1 MSEIKLRDCLL
12 ICFGAVLY
20 ALVLNML
27 IIPHEFGEGGITGV
41 TLLLYYMAGIETSV
55 SSFVLNGI
63 LIILAYRF
71 LSKLTVF
78 YTFLAVAVMSLTM
91 HYTTFLQ
98 APWLPLVSSACL
110 AGLVTGLSMALVIY
124 GNGST
129 AGSDII
135 ALLCNKYF
143 NWKISTVI
151 LLFDL
156 LVVTPLFFRIGLVK
170 TFWTVVMVVI
180 ISKSLEWFLQKLKQA
195 DML

>member
-41 TLLLYYMAGIETSV
+41 TLLLYYMAGIETSL

-98 APWLPLVSSACL
+98 AQWLPLVPSACL

-180 ISKSLEWFLQKLKQA
+180 ISKSLEWFLQKLK
-195 DML
+195 

>member
-98 APWLPLVSSACL
+98 AQWLPLVSSACL

>member
-71 LSKLTVF
+71 LSKLTVS

-98 APWLPLVSSACL
+98 AQWLPLVPSACL

>member
-41 TLLLYYMAGIETSV
+41 TLLLYYMAGIETSL

-78 YTFLAVAVMSLTM
+78 YTFLVVAVMSLTM

-98 APWLPLVSSACL
+98 AQWLPLVSSACL

>member
-41 TLLLYYMAGIETSV
+41 TLLLYYMAGIETSL

-98 APWLPLVSSACL
+98 AQWLPLVSSACL

>member
-41 TLLLYYMAGIETSV
+41 TLLLYYMAGIETSL

-98 APWLPLVSSACL
+98 AQWLPLVPSACL